1 MARADPRFEKQGAQ
15 TVNDSGQNQ
24 PLKGLRVLIVEDEAP
39 IALQVED
46 MLVESECDVVGP
58 ASRVGQALKLIADE
72 PVDAAVLDLNIAGD
86 LVYPVADALEKR
98 GLPYIFATGYGAS
111 SLTEPYRSR
120 RVLQKPFSRRDLLQ
134 AMAEALQKAG

>member
-1 MARADPRFEKQGAQ
+1 MNE
-15 TVNDSGQNQ
+15 SGQSQ
-24 PLKGLRVLIVEDEAP
+24 SLKGLRILIVEDEAP

-46 MLVESECDVVGP
+46 MLVESDCDVVGP
-58 ASRVGQALKLIADE
+58 ASRVGQALKLIDEE

-120 RVLQKPFSRRDLLQ
+120 RVLQKPFSRRELLQ
-134 AMAEALQKAG
+134 AVREAVQQTK

>member
-1 MARADPRFEKQGAQ
+1 M
-15 TVNDSGQNQ
+15 NDSGQNQ

-39 IALQVED
+39 IALQLED